1 MGVRV
6 NLWIFAG
13 YKFSFGKLSD
23 SPFPGDREKTLSKNK
38 KEWGVELTPRFGG
51 FQQVRLPDNPISGD
65 RKTTTRISG
74 IFRRS
79 QSSGLSKQR
88 ILIVPNASD
97 KRIGW

>member
-38 KEWGVELTPRFGG
+38 KE
-51 FQQVRLPDNPISGD
+51 
-65 RKTTTRISG
+65 
-74 IFRRS
+74 
-79 QSSGLSKQR
+79 
-88 ILIVPNASD
+88 
-97 KRIGW
+97 